1 MASLKPRTRS
11 IRARIALL
19 LVVPLL
25 SLVGLWGFALS
36 LTLPDAQSKFKID
49 TAYESV
55 GLPSASL
62 MGALQYER
70 KLSVLHVAGKQGPE
84 GEVYQQLVG
93 VRTQVD
99 QFLKTYRAKALTS
112 DVRDTVGDDTAKLID
127 TFSTE
132 LDKLT
137 ELREDV
143 DGKLVKPAAA
153 TDGYTKAVN
162 AGLNVFGSLLL
173 ADDVDLYRKSN
184 ALISYN
190 WAREFV
196 LREDLVVLTALADKG
211 RMTKA
216 QSQSFGILVTGH
228 RQMTAMSQENLGASM
243 AALMQ
248 EIFNS
253 PHYAAF
259 SQLENQ
265 VLQAAAGPSGRLPAS
280 VAKDWAATTDQLVT
294 LWTDNVNKAGM
305 VIKKDSE
312 KVGDEVIW
320 RLAMATGAGLLAV
333 VVSLVLTVALVRSL
347 VKEIAQLQNAA
358 WELAE
363 RRLPWVV
370 GRLRRGENVD
380 VAQEVPPLDIGARTT
395 EVAKVADAFNRV
407 QNTAMQTAV
416 GEAHLRK
423 GISRVFLNLAWRSQ
437 SLLHRQLRMLDGLE
451 RKAGDPDT
459 LNDLFQLDHLTTR
472 MRRHAEGLIILSGAA
487 PGRSWSKPVHMSD
500 VLRGAV
506 AEVEDYTRVEAV
518 SNSPVALTGAAV
530 TDVIHLLAELI
541 ENGTA
546 YSPPPTEVLVHGEVV
561 GNGFAV
567 EIVDRGVGLTP
578 AEFDELNERLSRAP
592 EFDLADTDR
601 LGLFV
606 VSRLAARHGIK
617 VTLQPSA
624 YGGVSA
630 VVVMPHSLIVPETAI
645 DDEQPSIEARPSSAP
660 AGRAAPRA
668 QAPLSYTAPGQISA
682 PAASDSGAFPASDPA
697 PGSGSGA
704 FPVPTR
710 TSAPARTP
718 APVSGVIP
726 PNEEGGLPRRVRQNN
741 LAPQLRQDTFSA
753 PTGSGVPEDRAPEES
768 RDLFSS
774 LQAGWQR
781 ARNENDEDGYRS

>member
-1 MASLKPRTRS
+1 MALPTSRTRS

-70 KLSVLHVAGKQGPE
+70 KLSVFHVAGEQGTE
-84 GEVYQQLVG
+84 GQIHQQLVG
-93 VRTQVD
+93 LRGQVD
-99 QFLKTYRAKALTS
+99 QFLKTYREKALT
-112 DVRDTVGDDTAKLID
+112 DEVRDAVGADTAKLID
-127 TFSTE
+127 TFSTQ
-132 LDKLT
+132 LDGLAA
-137 ELREDV
+137 LREDV
-143 DGKLVKPAAA
+143 DGKLVNPATA
-153 TDGYTKAVN
+153 TASYTEVIN
-162 AGLNVFGSLLL
+162 AGLNVFGSLLI

-184 ALISYN
+184 SLISYN

-196 LREDLVVLTALADKG
+196 MREDLLVGSALVGDRRLTK
-211 RMTKA
+211 MQA
-216 QSQSFGILVTGH
+216 QEFGILMAGH
-228 RQMTAMSQENLGASM
+228 RQMTAMAQENLGEKM
-243 AALMQ
+243 AALMR

-259 SQLENQ
+259 SQLEGA
-265 VLQAAAGPSGRLPAS
+265 VAQAGASPSGRLPAA
-280 VAKDWAATTDQLVT
+280 VAKDWSVTVEQLLT
-294 LWTDNVNKAGM
+294 LWTDNVNKAGV
-305 VIKKDSE
+305 VIKDDSKE
-312 KVGDEVIW
+312 VGDAVIQ
-320 RLAMATGAGLLAV
+320 RLTMAAGAGLLAV
-333 VVSLVLTVALVRSL
+333 VVSVVLTLMLVRSL
-347 VKEIAQLQNAA
+347 AKEIAQLQNAA

-380 VAQEVPPLDIGARTT
+380 VAQEVPPLDVGAKTT
-395 EVAKVADAFNRV
+395 EVARVADAFNRV

-437 SLLHRQLRMLDGLE
+437 SLLHRQLRMLDALE
-451 RKAGDPDT
+451 RKAADPET

-506 AEVEDYTRVEAV
+506 AEVEDYTRVEVVA
-518 SNSPVALTGAAV
+518 NSPVALTGAAV

-578 AEFDELNERLSRAP
+578 AEFAELNERLARAP

-630 VVVMPHSLIVPETAI
+630 VVVMPHSLIVPESAI
-645 DDEQPSIEARPSSAP
+645 HDEQPSIEARGPSSTPMESGTGPMPQPPASIAAP
-660 AGRAAPRA
+660 ASSSPSTPVAAH
-668 QAPLSYTAPGQISA
+668 
-682 PAASDSGAFPASDPA
+682 
-697 PGSGSGA
+697 
-704 FPVPTR
+704 
-710 TSAPARTP
+710 TP
-718 APVSGVIP
+718 AGQASSVIP
-726 PNEEGGLPRRVRQNN
+726 PSEEGGLPRRVRQNS
-741 LAPQLRQDTFSA
+741 LAPQLRSDPLSA
-753 PTGSGVPEDRAPEES
+753 PAGPEPFEPEDRAPEDS

-781 ARNENDEDGYRS
+781 ARNENDEDGYGS